1 VHPSDDDLR
10 HWAGVIE
17 SAILSAAEGG
27 AVVQLRAAR

>member
-10 HWAGVIE
+10 HSAEVIE
-17 SAILSAAEGG
+17 RAILAAAEGG